1 MYLLKEESDG
11 SFQAIS
17 IGDKILAG
25 KFKNKKCV
33 VKSFFTDENGQTKVK
48 TDKGTYSLYTFRLEK
63 TMPKKESLGH

>member
-25 KFKNKKCV
+25 KFKNKRCTIIG
-33 VKSFFTDENGQTKVK
+33 FEFDEKNQPRII
-48 TDKGTYSLYTFRLEK
+48 TDKGKFNMYSFRIERLL
-63 TMPKKESLGH
+63 PKE